1 MPVLEENDSGVLYNS
16 PESTPVFLNCL
27 CIYEVIL
34 DMADVEKDGL
44 GEIEAEFSTSAFEVS
59 RFEPSFQL
67 LEAKLGRF

>member
-1 MPVLEENDSGVLYNS
+1 
-16 PESTPVFLNCL
+16 
-27 CIYEVIL
+27 
-34 DMADVEKDGL
+34 MADVEKDEL